1 MTKIVKL
8 TEQDLIRLVNRV
20 INEQPMGTP
29 STIKIKLNGDM
40 CDVDPKPV
48 KKSWG
53 CAFLYRERGEEG
65 GQRQLNFVCADGKI
79 TAGGGERNAGMIL
92 KASPQA
98 KDLLKKACGC
108 SSYASNSSNQSTSN
122 YV

>member
-1 MTKIVKL
+1 MGKTVKL

-20 INEQPMGTP
+20 INEQPMG
-29 STIKIKLNGDM
+29 SSLTIKIKLNGDM
-40 CDVDPKPV
+40 CDVDSKPE

-53 CAFLYRERGEEG
+53 CAFFYSERGEQG
-65 GQRQLNFVCADGKI
+65 RSQLNFVCADGKI
-79 TAGGGERNAGMIL
+79 TAGGGERNSGMIL

-108 SSYASNSSNQSTSN
+108 SSYVSNSSNQSTSN

>member
-20 INEQPMGTP
+20 INEQPMGTS
-29 STIKIKLNGDM
+29 STIKINLNGDM
-40 CDVDPKPV
+40 CDVDPKPE

-53 CAFLYRERGEEG
+53 CAFFYRKRGEQ
-65 GQRQLNFVCADGKI
+65 GQRQLNFDCADGRI
-79 TAGGGERNAGMIL
+79 SMGGNSGMIL

-108 SSYASNSSNQSTSN
+108 SSYVSNPSNQSTSN
-122 YV
+122 YI

>member
-1 MTKIVKL
+1 MGKIVRL

-20 INEQPMGTP
+20 INEQPMGTS

-53 CAFLYRERGEEG
+53 CAFFYSERGEQG
-65 GQRQLNFVCADGKI
+65 RSQLNFVCADGKI

-108 SSYASNSSNQSTSN
+108 SSYVSNSSNQSTSN